1 MPLKAIRGKTEC
13 PRRVSVSLTLGFD
26 SHRLHYLRYVIAR
39 GPRIRR
45 SASTWMIARYSGFST
60 DRQVSSNP
68 LASIQR
74 WSTSSRMSSPETRS
88 IASMSRRCFSE
99 PPSR

>member
-1 MPLKAIRGKTEC
+1 VPLIAIRGKTEC
-13 PRRVSVSLTLGFD
+13 PRRVSVSLRSGFD
-26 SHRLHYLRYVIAR
+26 SHRLHYLRQVIAR
-39 GPRIRR
+39 GSRVRR

-60 DRQVSSNP
+60 DCQVSSNP

-74 WSTSSRMSSPETRS
+74 LSTSSRMISPETRS